1 MLSIRILESDRQ
13 IAALVNRGLASAFN
27 QTIRQNVPA
36 LRTRVRSIIAGAL
49 YNSHEI
55 ASLSGGT
62 LMADFGLTSDPS
74 QSIVSS
80 IVSSMNITTRP
91 TTSSSSTIRG
101 GFTLTMQP
109 SDYSNILSL
118 PVSQQV
124 IDGGSI
130 PWLEWLLTLGDAVI
144 IANFGVEYGPFGRT
158 GRAHM
163 LESAKP
169 FKVNSSFSGTP
180 NNNFVT
186 RAIQTVSQQIE
197 TAIIGVLQ

>member
-1 MLSIRILESDRQ
+1 MLNIRILESDRQ
-13 IAALVNRGLASAFN
+13 IAALINRGLASAFDK
-27 QTIRQNVPA
+27 TIRKNVPA
-36 LRTRVRSIIAGAL
+36 LRTRIRSIIATAL
-49 YNSHEI
+49 YNSPEI
-55 ASLSGGT
+55 TSLSGGT

-74 QSIVSS
+74 NAIVSS
-80 IVSSMNITTRP
+80 VVSSMSITTRP

-118 PVSQQV
+118 PVSQQI

-130 PWLEWLLTLGDAVI
+130 PWLEWLLTLGDAII

-169 FKVNSSFSGTP
+169 FKVDSSFSGTP
-180 NNNFVT
+180 NNNFIT
-186 RAIQTVSQQIE
+186 RAIQGASQQIE

>member
-1 MLSIRILESDRQ
+1 
-13 IAALVNRGLASAFN
+13 
-27 QTIRQNVPA
+27 
-36 LRTRVRSIIAGAL
+36 
-49 YNSHEI
+49 
-55 ASLSGGT
+55 
-62 LMADFGLTSDPS
+62 
-74 QSIVSS
+74 
-80 IVSSMNITTRP
+80 MNITTRP

>member
-1 MLSIRILESDRQ
+1 MLNIRILESDRQ
-13 IAALVNRGLASAFN
+13 IAALINRGLASAFDR
-27 QTIRQNVPA
+27 TIRQNVPA
-36 LRTRVRSIIAGAL
+36 LRTRIRSIVATAL

-55 ASLSGGT
+55 RSLSGGT

-74 QSIVSS
+74 NAIVSS
-80 IVSSMNITTRP
+80 VVSSMSITTRP

-118 PVSQQV
+118 PVSQQIV
-124 IDGGSI
+124 DGGSI
-130 PWLEWLLTLGDAVI
+130 PWLEWLLTLGDAII

-169 FKVNSSFSGTP
+169 FKVDSSFSGTP
-180 NNNFVT
+180 NNNFIT
-186 RAIQTVSQQIE
+186 RAIQGASQQIE

>member
-1 MLSIRILESDRQ
+1 
-13 IAALVNRGLASAFN
+13 
-27 QTIRQNVPA
+27 
-36 LRTRVRSIIAGAL
+36 
-49 YNSHEI
+49 
-55 ASLSGGT
+55 
-62 LMADFGLTSDPS
+62 MADFGLTSDPS

>member
-1 MLSIRILESDRQ
+1 MLNIRILESDRQ
-13 IAALVNRGLASAFN
+13 IAALINRGLASAVDR
-27 QTIRQNVPA
+27 TIRQNVPA
-36 LRTRVRSIIAGAL
+36 LRTRIRSIVATAL

-55 ASLSGGT
+55 RSLSGGT

-74 QSIVSS
+74 NAIVSS
-80 IVSSMNITTRP
+80 VVSSMSITTRP

-118 PVSQQV
+118 PVSQQI

-130 PWLEWLLTLGDAVI
+130 PWLEWLLTLGDAII

-169 FKVNSSFSGTP
+169 FKVDSSFSGTP
-180 NNNFVT
+180 NNNFIT
-186 RAIQTVSQQIE
+186 RAIQGASQQIE

>member
-1 MLSIRILESDRQ
+1 MLNIRILESDRQ
-13 IAALVNRGLASAFN
+13 IAALINRGLASAFDK
-27 QTIRQNVPA
+27 TIRKNVPA
-36 LRTRVRSIIAGAL
+36 LRTRIRSIIATAL
-49 YNSHEI
+49 YNSPEI
-55 ASLSGGT
+55 TSLSGGT

-74 QSIVSS
+74 NAIVSS
-80 IVSSMNITTRP
+80 VVSSMSITTRP

-109 SDYSNILSL
+109 SDYSNVLSL
-118 PVSQQV
+118 PVSQQI

-130 PWLEWLLTLGDAVI
+130 PWLEWLLTLGDAII

-169 FKVNSSFSGTP
+169 FKVDSSFSGTP
-180 NNNFVT
+180 NNNFIT
-186 RAIQTVSQQIE
+186 RAIQGASQQIE

>member
-1 MLSIRILESDRQ
+1 MLNIRILESDRQ
-13 IAALVNRGLASAFN
+13 IAALINRGLASAFDK
-27 QTIRQNVPA
+27 TIRKNVPA
-36 LRTRVRSIIAGAL
+36 LRTRIRSIIATAL
-49 YNSHEI
+49 YNSPEI
-55 ASLSGGT
+55 TSLSGGT

-74 QSIVSS
+74 NAIVSS
-80 IVSSMNITTRP
+80 VVSSMSITTRP

-109 SDYSNILSL
+109 SDYSNVLSL
-118 PVSQQV
+118 PVSQQI

-130 PWLEWLLTLGDAVI
+130 PWLEWLLTLGDAII

-169 FKVNSSFSGTP
+169 FKVDSSFSGTP
-180 NNNFVT
+180 NNNFIT
-186 RAIQTVSQQIE
+186 RAIQDASQQIE

>member
-1 MLSIRILESDRQ
+1 MLNIRILESDRQ
-13 IAALVNRGLASAFN
+13 IAALINRGLASAFDR
-27 QTIRQNVPA
+27 TIRQNVPA
-36 LRTRVRSIIAGAL
+36 LRTRIRSIVATAL

-55 ASLSGGT
+55 RSLSGGT

-74 QSIVSS
+74 NAIVSS
-80 IVSSMNITTRP
+80 VVSSMSITTRP

-118 PVSQQV
+118 PVSQQI

-130 PWLEWLLTLGDAVI
+130 PWLEWLLTLGDAII

-169 FKVNSSFSGTP
+169 FKVDSSFSGTP
-180 NNNFVT
+180 NNNFIT
-186 RAIQTVSQQIE
+186 RAIQGASQQIE